1 MKIFKVWSIA
11 VVLLMAMVACEK
23 PNNGGPNNGDNG
35 PVLTGI
41 DGEWK
46 LVSVNGVEPEFT
58 VYLFFESGLFNMYQQ
73 IYTLDYLYYEGDYT
87 IKGDTLSG
95 VYIEGDKWKC
105 DYKGSVSEDGN
116 TLTLVSKE
124 SNPIICVYE
133 ACEIPLDV
141 IQEALATRSMEAV
154 PFL

>member
-11 VVLLMAMVACEK
+11 VVLLIAMVACEK
-23 PNNGGPNNGDNG
+23 PNNNGGGVDVPT
-35 PVLTGI
+35 LTI
-41 DGEWK
+41 VEKEWK
-46 LVSVNGVEPEFT
+46 LVSVNDVEPEFT
-58 VYLFFESGLFNMYQQ
+58 VYLYLESGIFNMYQQ

-95 VYIEGDKWKC
+95 VYVDGSAWKC
-105 DYKGSVSEDGN
+105 DYQGSVSEDGN

-124 SNPIICVYE
+124 SNPITCVYE
-133 ACEIPLDV
+133 ACEIPMDV
-141 IQEALATRSMEAV
+141 INEALSTRSMEVV

>member
-1 MKIFKVWSIA
+1 MFKLWSIA

-23 PNNGGPNNGDNG
+23 PNNSNNNGGGNE
-35 PVLTGI
+35 PKLTI
-41 DGEWK
+41 VEKEWK
-46 LVSVNGVEPEFT
+46 LVSVNDVEPEFT
-58 VYLFFESGLFNMYQQ
+58 VYLYLESGIFNMYQQ

-95 VYIEGDKWKC
+95 VYVDGTAWKC
-105 DYKGSVSEDGN
+105 DYQGSVSADGL

-124 SNPIICVYE
+124 SNPITCVYE
-133 ACEIPLDV
+133 ACEIPTDV
-141 IQEALATRSMEAV
+141 INEALSTRSMEVV

>member
-11 VVLLMAMVACEK
+11 VVLLIAMVACEK
-23 PNNGGPNNGDNG
+23 PNNNNGGGVDVPTLTNVDN
-35 PVLTGI
+35 
-41 DGEWK
+41 EWK

-58 VYLFFESGLFNMYQQ
+58 VYLYLESGIFNMYQQ

-95 VYIEGDKWKC
+95 VYVDGSAWKC
-105 DYKGSVSEDGN
+105 DYQGSVSEDGN

-124 SNPIICVYE
+124 SNPITCVYE
-133 ACEIPLDV
+133 ACEIPMEV
-141 IQEALATRSMEAV
+141 ITEALTTRSMEFV

>member
-11 VVLLMAMVACEK
+11 VVLLIAMVACEK
-23 PNNGGPNNGDNG
+23 PNNNGGGVDVPTLTNVDN
-35 PVLTGI
+35 
-41 DGEWK
+41 EWK
-46 LVSVNGVEPEFT
+46 LVSVNGVEPKFT
-58 VYLFFESGLFNMYQQ
+58 VYLYLESGIFNMYQQ

-95 VYIEGDKWKC
+95 VYVDGSAWKC
-105 DYKGSVSEDGN
+105 DYQGSVSEDGN

-124 SNPIICVYE
+124 SNPITCVYE
-133 ACEIPLDV
+133 ACEIPMEV
-141 IQEALATRSMEAV
+141 ITEALTTRSMEFV

>member
-11 VVLLMAMVACEK
+11 VVLLIAMVACEK
-23 PNNGGPNNGDNG
+23 PNNNGGGVDVPTLTNVDN
-35 PVLTGI
+35 
-41 DGEWK
+41 EWK

-58 VYLFFESGLFNMYQQ
+58 VYLYLESGIFNMYQQ

-95 VYIEGDKWKC
+95 VYVDGSAWKC
-105 DYKGSVSEDGN
+105 DYQGSVSEDGN

-124 SNPIICVYE
+124 SNPITCVYE
-133 ACEIPLDV
+133 ACEIPMEV
-141 IQEALATRSMEAV
+141 ITEALTTRSMEFV